1 MPGLV
6 INTYSTKFLNPAFLF
21 DRMLPFRNTF
31 RIGLS
36 LLATSLLF
44 YAEGCKPPKKS
55 GQNVT
60 VKNTPQQ
67 AETDI
72 YAEHIRTTGFK
83 TPEEERLGFVLPEG
97 FEVTLFASE
106 PDITKPMNMEFDD
119 RGRLWVTQSSEYP
132 VAAGES
138 DGTDRITI
146 LEDKN
151 GDGRADTFTHFDDN
165 LNIPIGIMPV
175 ADGAIAYSIP
185 NLYHLKDSNHDGKA
199 ESREILLGG
208 FGHKDTHGMVNNL
221 MRGYDGWLHVCHGF
235 SNVSNVAGTDGD
247 SIRMTSGNTFRV
259 KMDGSHVEQT
269 TFGRVNPFGYAYDER
284 GYLYSVDCHT
294 KPITQLIFGG
304 DYPHFG
310 KKAPVGLGFAPA
322 MMTYDLG
329 STALAGLVY
338 YTGTQFPAK
347 YRGSFFTGD
356 VVTCRIDRNTVIFNG
371 STPSSKKEEPLLV
384 SKDPWFR
391 PVDIKVGPDGAL
403 YIADFYN
410 KIIGHY
416 EVALNHPGR
425 DRVSGRIWKVTYK
438 GTEPHDNLPVIDWSK
453 ATITQLLQGL
463 KHPQLNTRLKVAD
476 RLVDTWKEK
485 AITPVKGLLEN
496 SDVVSQVHA
505 LWILHRLGSLD
516 DRLLDNALAG
526 SEQVVKIHAL
536 RILSER
542 NAISNAHY
550 RQVTDAL
557 KSGDPFIRRTA
568 AEVLTRFPKPENL
581 GLLMDLYE
589 KTPQEDT
596 HLRYTALLGVRNNL
610 KNTSVMWRVP
620 AMRWTDSQLALLNKA
635 LLDVPSSAGAAF
647 ALDYTLTHEL
657 DSKDLLNNLEYIGR
671 LAAPYQIEKAIDL
684 INTKFVN
691 EPEKQLSLYRT
702 IQAGIRQ
709 SGASPS
715 PKMVA
720 WGEQLAGKFLTDIS
734 AETEIWKIRKVA
746 KNADPVNSWAVS
758 ERFLADVM
766 PAFRIVLSE
775 KRGYGPQ
782 SALYSVPFKLPA
794 TLKMNVFDND
804 VHNRAE
810 RKGMSK
816 NSVKIR
822 LAGSGRVVAEYRV
835 NQAEAMQFKEL
846 IRNATF
852 NLTEYAGQMGYI
864 EAVDSSQTDSVGI
877 GQFEPAVVAIP
888 EKGPSTSS
896 EQRIAAA
903 EIAGDY
909 RIKSLQPALKSIL
922 QTQWMDY
929 TVRSAAA
936 GALMNIDPKGN
947 VDILSGIFN
956 DPAEPPTL
964 REKLAVAMGQAAS
977 SSVYE
982 TLRKQLASGA
992 RNLQIVIATVL
1003 ANTSEGIGYLLNAFK
1018 EEELGVDI
1026 ATEVPVQER
1035 LTHNA
1040 DASQQTQMRQLLTA
1054 GAKEREE
1061 RQKLID
1067 ARIANFKPA
1076 NTFSDAGKVIFV
1088 QNCSGCHQIQG
1099 SGGLVGPQLDG
1110 IGNWGHKALT
1120 QKILDPNRN
1129 ITEAFRTYNITLKNE
1144 KTLTGLYRRT
1154 EGETIVFADMTGQE
1168 FSVVKGDMK
1177 EYRASKYTLMPDQFR
1192 NIIPEKDFYALL
1204 DYLLGVK

>member
-1 MPGLV
+1 MP
-6 INTYSTKFLNPAFLF
+6 
-21 DRMLPFRNTF
+21 PFRSTF

-36 LLATSLLF
+36 LLTASLLF
-44 YAEGCKPPKKS
+44 YAQGCKPPKKS

-60 VKNTPQQ
+60 VAPATRQT
-67 AETDI
+67 ETDI

-83 TPEEERLGFVLPEG
+83 TPEEERLSFVLPEG

-185 NLYHLKDSNHDGKA
+185 NLYHLKDNNNDGKA
-199 ESREILLGG
+199 DSREILLGG

-259 KMDGSHVEQT
+259 KMDGSRVEQT
-269 TFGRVNPFGYAYDER
+269 TFGRVNPFGYAYDEK

-356 VVTCRIDRNTVIFNG
+356 VVTCRIDRNTVTFNG
-371 STPSSKKEEPLLV
+371 STPSSKKEEPLLT

-410 KIIGHY
+410 RIIGHY

-438 GTEPHDNLPVIDWSK
+438 GTEPHDNLPVTDWSK
-453 ATITQLLQGL
+453 ATIEQLLQGL

-485 AITPVKGLLEN
+485 AVVPVKGLLADKSSDLN
-496 SDVVSQVHA
+496 SSVHA
-505 LWILHRLGSLD
+505 LWILYRLEALD
-516 DRLLDNALAG
+516 DRSLSNALQNNEA
-526 SEQVVKIHAL
+526 VVKIHAL
-536 RILSER
+536 RILRER
-542 NAISNAHY
+542 TFISDVHY
-550 RQVTDAL
+550 REVTVML
-557 KSGDPFIRRTA
+557 RSGDPFVKRTA
-568 AEVLTRFPKPENL
+568 AEVLDRFPKAENL
-581 GLLMDLYE
+581 ALLMDLYD

-610 KNTSVMWRVP
+610 KNTSVMWRIP
-620 AMRWTDSQLALLNKA
+620 AMRWTDAQLAMLNKA

-647 ALDYTLTHEL
+647 VLDYTLTHEL
-657 DSKDLLNNLEYIGR
+657 DSKDLLDNLEYIGR

-702 IQAGIRQ
+702 IQVGIRQ

-715 PKMVA
+715 PKMVT
-720 WGEQLAGKFLTDIS
+720 WGEQLAGKFLTHIS
-734 AETEIWKIRKVA
+734 AENETWKIRKIT
-746 KNADPVNSWAVS
+746 KNADPVNSWTVS
-758 ERFLADVM
+758 ERFLVDVM

-775 KRGYGPQ
+775 KGGYGPQ

-804 VHNRAE
+804 VHNRAG
-810 RKGMSK
+810 RKGISK

-822 LAGSGRVVAEYRV
+822 LADSGKVVAEYRV
-835 NQAEAMQFKEL
+835 NQTEAMQFKDL
-846 IRNATF
+846 IRKATF
-852 NLTEYAGQMGYI
+852 NLAGYEGQMGYI
-864 EAVDSSQTDSVGI
+864 EAADSSQTGSVGI

-888 EKGPSTSS
+888 EKGPSTIS

-903 EIAGDY
+903 QIAGEY
-909 RIKSLQPALKSIL
+909 RIKAVQPALRSIL
-922 QTQWMDY
+922 QTKWMDY

-936 GALMNIDPKGN
+936 GALMNIDPKEN
-947 VDILSGIFN
+947 VDVLAGIFN
-956 DPAEPPTL
+956 DPAELPAL

-977 SSVYE
+977 PSVYE
-982 TLRKQLASGA
+982 TLKKQLASGA

-1018 EEELGVDI
+1018 DEELGADI

-1035 LTHNA
+1035 LTNNA

-1054 GAKEREE
+1054 GAREREE
-1061 RQKLID
+1061 RQMLID

-1076 NTFSDAGKVIFV
+1076 TTFSDAGKVIFV

-1204 DYLLGVK
+1204 EYLLGVK

>member
-1 MPGLV
+1 
-6 INTYSTKFLNPAFLF
+6 
-21 DRMLPFRNTF
+21 MLPFRSSF
-31 RIGLS
+31 RIGLP
-36 LLATSLLF
+36 LLTASLLF
-44 YAEGCKPPKKS
+44 NTQSCKPPQNKS

-60 VKNTPQQ
+60 VANAPQK

-72 YAEHIRTTGFK
+72 YAEHIRTTGFQ
-83 TPEEERLGFVLPEG
+83 TPEEERLSFVLPEG

-138 DGTDRITI
+138 NGKDGITI

-151 GDGRADTFTHFDDN
+151 GDGRADSFTHFDDN

-175 ADGAIAYSIP
+175 ADGAIGYSIP
-185 NLYHLKDSNHDGKA
+185 NLYHFKDTNNDGKA
-199 ESREILLGG
+199 DSREILLGG

-221 MRGYDGWLHVCHGF
+221 MRGFDGWLHVCHGF
-235 SNVSNVAGTDGD
+235 SNISHIAGTDGD
-247 SIRMTSGNTFRV
+247 SIRMNSGNTFRV

-269 TFGRVNPFGYAYDER
+269 TFGRVNPFGYAYDEK

-338 YTGTQFPAK
+338 YTGKQFPEK

-356 VVTCRIDRNTVIFNG
+356 VVTCRIDRNTVTFNG

-410 KIIGHY
+410 RIIGHY

-438 GTEPHDNLPVIDWSK
+438 GNEPHENLPVTDWSK
-453 ATITQLLQGL
+453 ASIAQLLEGL
-463 KHPQLNTRLKVAD
+463 RHPQLNTRLKVAD

-485 AITPVKGLLEN
+485 AITPVKGLLN
-496 SDVVSQVHA
+496 NADAVAQVHA

-516 DRLLDNALAG
+516 DRLLDRALA
-526 SEQVVKIHAL
+526 SREQVVKIHAL
-536 RILSER
+536 RILEER
-542 NAISNAHY
+542 KAI
-550 RQVTDAL
+550 TDEHHQRVAEAL
-557 KSGDPFIRRTA
+557 KSDDPFIRRGA
-568 AEVLTRFPKPENL
+568 AEVLTRFPRPENL
-581 GLLMDLYE
+581 ALLMDLYE
-589 KTPQEDT
+589 KTSVEDT
-596 HLRYTALLGVRNNL
+596 HLRYTALLGLRNNL

-620 AMRWTDSQLALLNKA
+620 AMPWTDAQLVLLNKA

-647 ALDYTLTHEL
+647 VLDYTLTHEL

-671 LAAPYQIEKAIDL
+671 LAAPYQIERVIGL
-684 INTKFVN
+684 INVKFAN

-702 IQAGIRQ
+702 IQTGIRQ
-709 SGASPS
+709 SGVAPS
-715 PKMVA
+715 PKMAA
-720 WGEQLAGKFLTDIS
+720 WGEQLAGKFLNDIS
-734 AETEIWKIRKVA
+734 AGAETWKIRKVT
-746 KNADPVNSWAVS
+746 KNADAVNSWTVS
-758 ERFLADVM
+758 DHFLVDVV
-766 PAFRIVLSE
+766 PAFRIILSE
-775 KRGYGPQ
+775 KGGYGPQ

-810 RKGMSK
+810 KKGISK

-822 LAGSGRVVAEYRV
+822 LADSGKVVAEYRV

-852 NLTEYAGQMGYI
+852 NLAGYEGQMGYI
-864 EAVDSSQTDSVGI
+864 EAVDSSQTGSVGI
-877 GQFEPAVVAIP
+877 GQFEPAVVNVP
-888 EKGPSTSS
+888 EKGPSIIS
-896 EQRIAAA
+896 EQRVAAA
-903 EIAGDY
+903 EIAGEY
-909 RIKSLQPALKSIL
+909 RIQSLQPALRSIL
-922 QTQWMDY
+922 QTKWMDY

-936 GALMNIDPKGN
+936 DALMNMDPKEN
-947 VDILSGIFN
+947 VDVLSGVFN
-956 DPAEPPTL
+956 DPTELPTL

-977 SSVYE
+977 PSVYE
-982 TLRKQLASGA
+982 TLKKQLASGA
-992 RNLQIVIATVL
+992 RNLQIVIASVL
-1003 ANTSEGIGYLLNAFK
+1003 ANTSEGIDHLLSAFK
-1018 EEELGVDI
+1018 DEELGADI
-1026 ATEVPVQER
+1026 ATEVSVQER
-1035 LTHNA
+1035 LTNNA

-1054 GAKEREE
+1054 GASEREE

-1076 NTFSDAGKVIFV
+1076 TAFSDAGKVIFV

-1168 FSVVKGDMK
+1168 FSVAKGDMK

>member
-1 MPGLV
+1 
-6 INTYSTKFLNPAFLF
+6 
-21 DRMLPFRNTF
+21 MLPFRSPF
-31 RIGLS
+31 RIGL
-36 LLATSLLF
+36 LLLTASLLF
-44 YAEGCKPPKKS
+44 HVLGCKPPQNKS

-60 VKNTPQQ
+60 VANTPQP

-72 YAEHIRTTGFK
+72 YAEHIRTSGFK
-83 TPEEERLGFVLPEG
+83 TPEEERLSFVLPEG

-138 DGTDRITI
+138 DGKDRITI

-185 NLYHLKDSNHDGKA
+185 NLYHLKDKDNDGKA
-199 ESREILLGG
+199 DSREILLGG

-259 KMDGSHVEQT
+259 KLDGSRVEQT
-269 TFGRVNPFGYAYDER
+269 TFGRVNPFGYAYDEK

-356 VVTCRIDRNTVIFNG
+356 VVTCRIDRNTVAFNG

-410 KIIGHY
+410 RIIGHY

-425 DRVSGRIWKVTYK
+425 DRVNGRIWKVTYK
-438 GTEPHDNLPVIDWSK
+438 GTEAHDNLPVTDWSK
-453 ATITQLLQGL
+453 ATIGQLLQGL

-476 RLVDTWKEK
+476 RIVDTWKGK
-485 AITPVKGLLEN
+485 AIEPVKGLLAN
-496 SDVVSQVHA
+496 NPDATSYIHA
-505 LWILHRLGSLD
+505 LWILHRLGALD
-516 DRLLDNALAG
+516 DRLLDNAL
-526 SEQVVKIHAL
+526 EYHEPVVKIHAL

-542 NAISNAHY
+542 DAISDAHY
-550 RQVTDAL
+550 RRVTEAL
-557 KSGDPFIRRTA
+557 KNSDPFTRRTA
-568 AEVLTRFPKPENL
+568 AEVLSRFPKSENL
-581 GLLMDLYE
+581 ALLMDLYE
-589 KTPQEDT
+589 KTPKEDT
-596 HLRYTALLGVRNNL
+596 HLRYTALLGVRNSL

-620 AMRWTDSQLALLNKA
+620 AMQWTDAQLALLNKA

-647 ALDYTLTHEL
+647 VLDYTLTHEL
-657 DSKDLLNNLEYIGR
+657 DPGDLLNNLEYIGR
-671 LAAPYQIEKAIDL
+671 LAAPYQVEKAINL
-684 INTKFVN
+684 INVKFAN

-715 PKMVA
+715 PKMVT
-720 WGEQLAGKFLTDIS
+720 WGEQLAGKFLTHIS
-734 AETEIWKIRKVA
+734 AETETWKIRKVT
-746 KNADPVNSWAVS
+746 KNADPVNSWTVS
-758 ERFLADVM
+758 ERFLVDVM

-775 KRGYGPQ
+775 KGGYGPQ
-782 SALYSVPFKLPA
+782 SALYSVPFKLPSS
-794 TLKMNVFDND
+794 LKMNVFDND

-810 RKGMSK
+810 RKGISK

-822 LAGSGRVVAEYRV
+822 LAGSGKVVAEYRV
-835 NQAEAMQFKEL
+835 SQTEPMQFKDL

-852 NLTEYAGQMGYI
+852 NLAGYEGQMGYI
-864 EAVDSSQTDSVGI
+864 EAADSSQTGSVGI
-877 GQFEPAVVAIP
+877 GQFEPEVVAIP

-896 EQRIAAA
+896 EQRITAA
-903 EIAGDY
+903 EIAGEY
-909 RIKSLQPALKSIL
+909 HIKSLQPALRSIL
-922 QTQWMDY
+922 QTKWMDY

-936 GALMNIDPKGN
+936 GALMNIDPGKN
-947 VDILSGIFN
+947 VDVLANVFN
-956 DPAEPPTL
+956 DPAELPTL

-977 SSVYE
+977 PSVYE
-982 TLRKQLASGA
+982 TLKKQLASGA

-1003 ANTSEGIGYLLNAFK
+1003 ANTSEGIGYLLKAFK
-1018 EEELGVDI
+1018 DEELGADI
-1026 ATEVPVQER
+1026 ATEVAVQER
-1035 LTHNA
+1035 LTSNA
-1040 DASQQTQMRQLLTA
+1040 DPSQQTQMRQLLTA
-1054 GAKEREE
+1054 GANEREE

-1076 NTFSDAGKVIFV
+1076 TAFSDAGKVIFV

-1204 DYLLGVK
+1204 EYLLGVK

>member
-1 MPGLV
+1 MV
-6 INTYSTKFLNPAFLF
+6 
-21 DRMLPFRNTF
+21 PFRSTVKT
-31 RIGLS
+31 GVVLLTAS
-36 LLATSLLF
+36 LLVNTQS
-44 YAEGCKPPKKS
+44 CKPPQNKS

-60 VKNTPQQ
+60 VANAPQQ
-67 AETDI
+67 TGTDI

-83 TPEEERLGFVLPEG
+83 TPEEERLSFELPEG

-138 DGTDRITI
+138 DGKDRITI

-151 GDGRADTFTHFDDN
+151 GDGRAETFTHFDDN

-175 ADGAIAYSIP
+175 ADGAIGYSIP
-185 NLYHLKDSNHDGKA
+185 NLYHFKDNNNDGKA
-199 ESREILLGG
+199 DSREVLLGG

-259 KMDGSHVEQT
+259 RMDGSHVEQT
-269 TFGRVNPFGYAYDER
+269 TFGRVNPFGYAYDEK

-294 KPITQLIFGG
+294 KPITQLISGG

-356 VVTCRIDRNTVIFNG
+356 VVTCRIDRNTVTFNG

-410 KIIGHY
+410 RIIGHY

-438 GTEPHDNLPVIDWSK
+438 GNEPHDNLPVTDWSK
-453 ATITQLLQGL
+453 ATIAQLLEGL

-485 AITPVKGLLEN
+485 AVTPVKGLLAN
-496 SDVVSQVHA
+496 NPDAVSYVHA

-516 DRLLDNALAG
+516 DRLIDHALG
-526 SEQVVKIHAL
+526 GNEQTVKIHAL
-536 RILSER
+536 RILTER
-542 NAISNAHY
+542 RIISDAHY
-550 RQVTDAL
+550 RLVTEAL
-557 KSGDPFIRRTA
+557 KSSDPFVKRTA
-568 AEVLTRFPKPENL
+568 AEVLTHFPKSENL
-581 GLLMDLYE
+581 ALLMDLYE
-589 KTPQEDT
+589 KTSPEDT

-620 AMRWTDSQLALLNKA
+620 AMRWSDAQLALLNKA

-647 ALDYTLTHEL
+647 VLDYTLTHEL
-657 DSKDLLNNLEYIGR
+657 DAKDLLNNLEYSGR
-671 LAAPYQIEKAIDL
+671 LAAPYQVEKAIDL
-684 INTKFVN
+684 INAKFAN
-691 EPEKQLSLYRT
+691 DPEKQLSLYRT

-709 SGASPS
+709 SGAAAS
-715 PKMVA
+715 PKMIA
-720 WGEQLAGKFLTDIS
+720 WGERLAGRFLNNIS
-734 AETEIWKIRKVA
+734 AEAETWKIRKVA
-746 KNADPVNSWAVS
+746 KNADPVNSWSVS
-758 ERFLADVM
+758 ERFLVDVM

-775 KRGYGPQ
+775 KGGYAPQ

-794 TLKMNVFDND
+794 KLNMNVFDND

-810 RKGMSK
+810 KRGISK

-822 LAGSGRVVAEYRV
+822 LADTGKVIAEYRV
-835 NQAEAMQFKEL
+835 NQTEIMQFKDL

-852 NLTEYAGQMGYI
+852 NLAGYEGQMGYI
-864 EAVDSSQTDSVGI
+864 EAVDSSQTGSVGI
-877 GQFEPAVVAIP
+877 GQFAPAVVVIP
-888 EKGPSTSS
+888 EKGPSTVS
-896 EQRIAAA
+896 EQRITAA
-903 EIAGDY
+903 EIAGEY
-909 RIKSLQPALKSIL
+909 RIKSLQPVLRGIL
-922 QTQWMDY
+922 QAKWMDY
-929 TVRSAAA
+929 TVRSTAA
-936 GALMNIDPKGN
+936 GALMNIDPKEN
-947 VDILSGIFN
+947 VDVLSSIFS
-956 DPAEPPTL
+956 DPSELPAL

-977 SSVYE
+977 PSVYE
-982 TLRKQLASGA
+982 TLKKQLASGA

-1003 ANTSEGIGYLLNAFK
+1003 ANTSEGISYLLNAFK
-1018 EEELGVDI
+1018 EQELSADI

-1035 LTHNA
+1035 LTNNA
-1040 DASQQTQMRQLLTA
+1040 DASQQTQMRELLTIGA
-1054 GAKEREE
+1054 GEREE

-1076 NTFSDAGKVIFV
+1076 ATFSDAGKVIFV